1 MAAAVPVVIDQ
12 AFNKGKGTKG
22 VLKTVSGLFKTP
34 SPPEAGSAPSPETK
48 AVQTATA
55 EAAQR
60 RSRARGF
67 QSTILSQPSEL
78 KPTYGS

>member
-1 MAAAVPVVIDQ
+1 MAAAAATFIPGVKDAV
-12 AFNKGKGTKG
+12 KGATKN
-22 VLKTVSGLFKTP
+22 LFRTP
-34 SPPEAGSAPSPETK
+34 SPPEAPGTPNAETK

-78 KPTYGS
+78 KTTYGS

>member
-1 MAAAVPVVIDQ
+1 MSEVAN
-12 AFNKGKGTKG
+12 AFTTPSQLIPGVKGATKN
-22 VLKTVSGLFKTP
+22 LFRTP
-34 SPPEAGSAPSPETK
+34 SPTEAPATPNAETK

-67 QSTILSQPSEL
+67 QSTILSQPGEL
-78 KPTYGS
+78 KATFGS